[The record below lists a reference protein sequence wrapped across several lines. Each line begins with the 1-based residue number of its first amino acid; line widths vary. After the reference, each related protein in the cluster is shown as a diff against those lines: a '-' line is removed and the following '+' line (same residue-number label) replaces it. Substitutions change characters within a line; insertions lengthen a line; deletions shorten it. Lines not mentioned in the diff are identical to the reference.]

1 MLILIILLQAAAF
14 GQNRTD
20 KPVPPPV
27 RIAPPPSKRE
37 PVLIVEK
44 EEQCFMYKA
53 EQHKDSLVYVTETLL
68 KYRWNSDRARIM
80 LTTYTYDPVEKAKAE
95 EAGYDLLSEEYVQ
108 FIDGRVK
115 LEKNHLIFIPDKP
128 EKFKS
133 HTFTVIYQ
141 AETDQVK
148 CLMDEN
154 NHILSTSDCPLPIVS
169 M

>member
-20 KPVPPPV
+20 M
-27 RIAPPPSKRE
+27 
-37 PVLIVEK
+37 PVLI
-44 EEQCFMYKA
+44 
-53 EQHKDSLVYVTETLL
+53 
-68 KYRWNSDRARIM
+68 
-80 LTTYTYDPVEKAKAE
+80 VEKAKAE
-95 EAGYDLLSEEYVQ
+95 EAGYDLLSEKYVQ

-115 LEKNHLIFIPDKP
+115 LEKNHLMFIPDKP

-148 CLMDEN
+148 HLIDEN
-154 NHILSTSDCPLPIVS
+154 NHILSTSDCPLSIVS